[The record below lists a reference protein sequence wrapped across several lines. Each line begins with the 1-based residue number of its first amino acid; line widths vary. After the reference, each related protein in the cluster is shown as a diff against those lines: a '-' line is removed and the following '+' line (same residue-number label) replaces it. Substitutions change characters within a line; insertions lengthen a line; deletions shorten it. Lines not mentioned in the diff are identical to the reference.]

1 MLLRKLLTGGNG
13 SISFASIGFGDISSI
28 SLQSSPKLWKGII
41 VSMSRSSFKLVDM
54 SLKTWDG
61 HVRYT
66 LYTSPIVDVPSV
78 SKPM

>member
-41 VSMSRSSFKLVDM
+41 VSMARSSIELVDM
-54 SLKTWDG
+54 SLKAWD
-61 HVRYT
+61 HVGYT